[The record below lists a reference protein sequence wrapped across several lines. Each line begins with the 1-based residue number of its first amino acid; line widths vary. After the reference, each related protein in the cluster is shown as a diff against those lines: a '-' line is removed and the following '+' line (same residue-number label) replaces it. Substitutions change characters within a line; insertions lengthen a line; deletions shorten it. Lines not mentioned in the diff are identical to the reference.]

1 MDNINFMGY
10 KVNKNIKYFTPNT
23 VLFSNDAEKVTVAM
37 VNDVLDYY
45 INIISHQN
53 PLIDSYQRAKKV
65 FSALKMMLDNKQP
78 PKQKKE
84 DLKLAVDVLE
94 EIKNQSAKST
104 AEKDYNA
111 RCALICKLM
120 IDGFAGG
127 IS

>member
-1 MDNINFMGY
+1 MDNIKFMGY
-10 KVNKNIKYFTPNT
+10 KVNKNIKHFTPNT
-23 VLFSNDAEKVTVAM
+23 VLFSNNAEKVTVAM

-65 FSALKMMLDNKQP
+65 FSALKLMFDNKQP

-84 DLKLAVDVLE
+84 DLKVAVDVLE
-94 EIKNQSAKST
+94 EIKNQSAKSN